1 MASFSKI
8 ELSGSTDGR
17 PINVTTTGT
26 VGNTIHTAQAGVGAD
41 NYDEIWLWA
50 NNVSESDTLLTVEW
64 GDVDDPDDLIKVA
77 ISPSVGLGL
86 IIPGLILQ
94 NSLVVTAFAED
105 NLAVNISCFVNRI
118 TS

>member
-1 MASFSKI
+1 MADFSKI

-17 PINVTTTGT
+17 PINITATGT
-26 VGNTIHTAQAGVGAD
+26 IGNTIHAAQAGAGID

-50 NNVSESDTLLTVEW
+50 NNVSDSDTLLTVEW
-64 GDVDDPDDLIKVA
+64 GGVSNPGDLIEVA

-86 IIPGLILQ
+86 VIPGFILQ

-105 NLAVNISCFVNRI
+105 NLVVNISGFVNRI